1 MASLTTAPRRGPL
14 RRWLLRRSTALRVS
28 IVCILASAITLTF
41 ALLLIR
47 GLAGGLL
54 ADGDVAL
61 ARDDLYFVSSQVE
74 ADGQADIAEAAQG
87 LLIYAQDPD
96 GAVRANSLPSTVFDS
111 IAAAQPSVPYRL
123 TDAQGQTFVVVSK
136 PVVTKRG
143 TWSVWAAHNTAVS
156 TQASEVL
163 DRALLLAGIL
173 LTALFGIGAWV
184 LVKLALR
191 PLLKVQ
197 HRARD
202 HTGSSSKSHRR
213 RAPSEIEPLA
223 QTLDA
228 LEQNQRAHGRGAGEL
243 SADLAQVLTDA
254 LPSLTSALALA
265 GAAKTPAVAAQ
276 RITFASKQVTRISA
290 DVTNLLDLHR
300 LREPSGAEVGTTAP
314 FVEQLM
320 DTVDRFR
327 QSNGSSII
335 DFGTTGVEADYH
347 YALSSGRF
355 RRLLEVLLEVATEAR
370 LDSAFVAFQQSP
382 TGITLSMYSASS
394 SDDDTAELHPL
405 TSSTKV
411 RLALASALVGAAGGT
426 FEAHQKGAGW
436 AFEVTIPAVGTATH
450 PTTHD
455 GDQSGA

>member
-1 MASLTTAPRRGPL
+1 LASLRTAPRRGPL

-41 ALLLIR
+41 ALLLVR
-47 GLAGGLL
+47 GLAAGLL

-61 ARDDLYFVSSQVE
+61 ARDDLEVVSGQVE

-96 GAVRANSLPSTVFDS
+96 GAVQANSLPSTVFDS
-111 IAAAQPSVPYRL
+111 IAAEQPSVPYRL
-123 TDAQGQTFVVVSK
+123 TDAQGQTFVVVSE

-143 TWSVWAAHNTAVS
+143 TWSVWAAHNTAAS
-156 TQASEVL
+156 KQASEVL

-184 LVKLALR
+184 LAKLALR
-191 PLLKVQ
+191 PLLQVQ
-197 HRARD
+197 RRARD

-213 RAPSEIEPLA
+213 RAPSEVEPLA

-228 LEQNQRAHGRGAGEL
+228 LAQGQRAHGRGAGEL
-243 SADLAQVLTDA
+243 SAEVAQVLTNA
-254 LPSLTSALALA
+254 LPSLTSTLAFA
-265 GAAKTPAVAAQ
+265 GSAMTPAVASQ
-276 RITFASKQVTRISA
+276 QIGLASRQVTRISA
-290 DVTNLLDLHR
+290 DITNLLDLHR
-300 LREPSGAEVGTTAP
+300 LREPSSAEVGTTSA

-335 DFGTTGVEADYH
+335 DFGTTGAEADYH

-370 LDSAFVAFQQSP
+370 LDSAFVAIQQNA
-382 TGITLSMYSASS
+382 TGITISLYSASA
-394 SDDDTAELHPL
+394 SDADIAELHPL
-405 TSSTKV
+405 TSSAEV

-436 AFEVTIPAVGTATH
+436 AVEVTIPAVGTATN

>member
-1 MASLTTAPRRGPL
+1 LASLTAAPSRGPL
-14 RRWLLRRSTALRVS
+14 RRWFLRRSTALRVS
-28 IVCILASAITLTF
+28 LVCIVVSAITLSI
-41 ALLLIR
+41 ALLLVR
-47 GLAGGLL
+47 GLASGVL
-54 ADGDVAL
+54 ADGDVTL
-61 ARDDLYFVSSQVE
+61 ARDDLAFLSGQVE

-87 LLIYAQDPD
+87 LLVYVQDPD
-96 GAVRANSLPSTVFDS
+96 GAVQANSLPSIVLDS
-111 IAAAQPSVPYRL
+111 ITVAQPAVPYRL
-123 TDAQGQTFVVVSK
+123 TDAQGKTFVVVSK
-136 PVVTKRG
+136 PVVTRRG
-143 TWSVWAAHNTAVS
+143 TWSVWAAHDTSAS

-184 LVKLALR
+184 LAKLALR
-191 PLLKVQ
+191 PLLKIQ

-223 QTLDA
+223 QTLNA
-228 LEQNQRAHGRGAGEL
+228 LEQNQRAHGGQAGEL

-276 RITFASKQVTRISA
+276 RITLASKQVTRISA

-300 LREPSGAEVGTTAP
+300 LRDPSSAEVGTTAA

-327 QSNGSSII
+327 QSNGSSIL

-370 LDSAFVAFQQSP
+370 LDSAFVAIQQSP
-382 TGITLSMYSASS
+382 TGITLSLYSASS
-394 SDDDTAELHPL
+394 SDADTAELRPV
-405 TSSTKV
+405 TRSTEIG
-411 RLALASALVGAAGGT
+411 LALASDLATAAGGT
-426 FEAHQKGAGW
+426 LTAHRTGSSW
-436 AFEVTIPAVGTATH
+436 AVEVTLPTIRTAALSKPTH
-450 PTTHD
+450 
-455 GDQSGA
+455 S